1 MFRSTKKRMA
11 ALLDIVDDMLVGAPE
26 VALEPETAPHSHP
39 HRRPAGV
46 RIERRAGAVT
56 PRAMHCTSPIRPAAP
71 AARPARD
78 AVAGNR

>member
-26 VALEPETAPHSHP
+26 AETEPAVVPHP
-39 HRRPAGV
+39 HRRPAHV

-56 PRAMHCTSPIRPAAP
+56 PRGMRCLSPIRAAAP
-71 AARPARD
+71 VAAAAPD
-78 AVAGNR
+78 AVAHLR